1 MHVFGRGKQ
10 DLSKVKIHFVCQEC
24 GADSPKWLGRCPGC
38 EAWNSMVE
46 ETLSKSEGKNRH
58 SISSGAKPRPIT
70 EVDNFAVPRLATGVG
85 EFDRVL
91 GGGIVPGALILIGGD
106 PGIGKSTMLLQVA
119 CSVSQT
125 YGSVLY
131 VSGEESAAQTKMRAE
146 RLNKLSDKLL
156 IMTETNLDEIS
167 ISANHLKPALMII
180 DSIQTMYSP
189 EIPSAPGSV
198 GQVRES
204 TGKLLR
210 LAKESGIPIAIIGH
224 VTKEGN
230 IAGPR
235 ILEHMVDVVLYFEG
249 EKTYAFRVL
258 RAIKNRFGS
267 THESGIFSMEEDG
280 LVEVK
285 NPSGLLLSER
295 PESAPGSVVLA
306 CMEGVRPLLIE
317 IQALVSTTCFGM
329 PRRMAAGFD
338 YNRLI
343 LLMAVLEKRVG
354 LMLAN
359 QDAYVNAVGGIKVTE
374 PAADLAVI
382 LAVASSF
389 RNVSLDAQTVVMGE
403 VGLTGEVRMVSRVDI
418 RISEAAT
425 MGFKRFVIPAGN
437 LTGLKIRQQGLK
449 IVGVSNVLE
458 AMEAVFI

>member
-1 MHVFGRGKQ
+1 
-10 DLSKVKIHFVCQEC
+10 LSKVKIHYVCQEC

-46 ETLSKSEGKNRH
+46 EIFSKAEEKKRYST
-58 SISSGAKPRPIT
+58 SSGIKPRPIT
-70 EVDNFAVPRLATGVG
+70 QVDNFPVPRLATGVG

-119 CSVSQT
+119 CSVSQA
-125 YGSVLY
+125 YGAVLY
-131 VSGEESAAQTKMRAE
+131 VSGEESAGQTKMRAE

-156 IMTETNLDEIS
+156 IMTETNLDEITV
-167 ISANHLKPALMII
+167 SANQLKPALMII

-280 LVEVK
+280 LMEVK

-306 CMEGVRPLLIE
+306 CLEGVRPLLIE

-329 PRRMAAGFD
+329 PRRMAVGFD

-359 QDAYVNAVGGIKVTE
+359 QDAYVNAVGGIKITE

-425 MGFKRFVIPAGN
+425 MGFKRFVIPSGN
-437 LTGLKIRQQGLK
+437 LTGLKVRQQGLK

>member
-1 MHVFGRGKQ
+1 
-10 DLSKVKIHFVCQEC
+10 
-24 GADSPKWLGRCPGC
+24 
-38 EAWNSMVE
+38 MVE
-46 ETLSKSEGKNRH
+46 EAFSKSEGKNRH
-58 SISSGAKPRPIT
+58 SLSSGAKPRPIT
-70 EVDNFAVPRLATGVG
+70 EVDNFVVPRLATGVG

-156 IMTETNLDEIS
+156 IMTETNLDEIAL
-167 ISANHLKPALMII
+167 SANHLKPALMVI

-280 LVEVK
+280 LMEVK

-329 PRRMAAGFD
+329 PRRMAVGFD

-403 VGLTGEVRMVSRVDI
+403 VGLTGEVRMVSRVDV

-458 AMEAVFI
+458 AMEAVFL